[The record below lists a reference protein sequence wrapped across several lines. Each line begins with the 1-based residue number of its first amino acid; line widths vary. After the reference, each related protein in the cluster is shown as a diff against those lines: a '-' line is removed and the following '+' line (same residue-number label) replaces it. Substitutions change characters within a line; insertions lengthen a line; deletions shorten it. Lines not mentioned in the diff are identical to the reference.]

1 MQSLIGTWRLIEAC
15 AFDEDGNALPP
26 PLGPKPMGIILY
38 EAERMVVAVCDGR
51 LAVPQ
56 EAAERV
62 FSSYTG
68 IYLCCVRSQANIQCY
83 QRLSRI
89 PLVQPKLLILRHFCQ
104 I

>member
-15 AFDEDGNALPP
+15 AFDEDGNARPP

-62 FSSYTG
+62 FSS
-68 IYLCCVRSQANIQCY
+68 
-83 QRLSRI
+83 
-89 PLVQPKLLILRHFCQ
+89 
-104 I
+104 